1 MNNIDYHKQICY
13 DYDTNSYTMFNGEKV
28 IIDVIFLED
37 IFQNLTQ
44 I

>member
-13 DYDTNSYTMFNGEKV
+13 DYDTNSYTMFNGEKS
-28 IIDVIFLED
+28 DYRCDFLED